1 MLRAG
6 VEGRENKRET
16 ECVEKKKKKRS
27 AKSKLGV
34 ITKNWLDEKLLT
46 RTPKKDWEVVVN
58 DN

>member
-1 MLRAG
+1 MRG
-6 VEGRENKRET
+6 ERIREKLS
-16 ECVEKKKKKRS
+16 VWKKKKKKRS